1 MLQDIAPHIYHNP
14 MSFVPPAPGDL
25 ALAYAG
31 GQVLAR
37 LEEGLLQLPRVE
49 QCTGASGWIY
59 GFSIDE
65 THYYLPQGPAL
76 QAPGF
81 SMVSNYRALAPGQTV
96 FACAVGES
104 LARWY
109 AGNRF
114 CGACGRSLEPSTLER
129 ALVCPTC
136 GRTVYPKICPAV
148 IVAVCHGDRLLLTK
162 YAGRSFRRYA
172 LVAGF
177 NEIGESIEETVQRE
191 VLEETGLQVD
201 NLRFYKSQPWVVTDS
216 LLFGFFAEL
225 AGPDCIHLQEEELA
239 EAQWFPRNALPTDH
253 SSDSLTG
260 EMIENLPGRK
270 GTPISGKVQKTFFN
284 FVFSPPKYLKLGGI
298 SGIISF
304 VYADYPPVPNS

>member
-81 SMVSNYRALAPGQTV
+81 SMVSNYRARAPGQTV

-129 ALVCPTC
+129 ALVCPAC

-177 NEIGESIEETVQRE
+177 NEIGESIEETVRRE
-191 VLEETGLQVD
+191 VLEETGL
-201 NLRFYKSQPWVVTDS
+201 RWTTS
-216 LLFGFFAEL
+216 GFTN
-225 AGPDCIHLQEEELA
+225 P
-239 EAQWFPRNALPTDH
+239 N
-253 SSDSLTG
+253 
-260 EMIENLPGRK
+260 PGW
-270 GTPISGKVQKTFFN
+270 
-284 FVFSPPKYLKLGGI
+284 
-298 SGIISF
+298 
-304 VYADYPPVPNS
+304 

>member
-1 MLQDIAPHIYHNP
+1 M
-14 MSFVPPAPGDL
+14 
-25 ALAYAG
+25 
-31 GQVLAR
+31 
-37 LEEGLLQLPRVE
+37 
-49 QCTGASGWIY
+49 
-59 GFSIDE
+59 
-65 THYYLPQGPAL
+65 
-76 QAPGF
+76 
-81 SMVSNYRALAPGQTV
+81 
-96 FACAVGES
+96 
-104 LARWY
+104 
-109 AGNRF
+109 
-114 CGACGRSLEPSTLER
+114 ER

-260 EMIENLPGRK
+260 EMIEIFRA
-270 GTPISGKVQKTFFN
+270 GKE
-284 FVFSPPKYLKLGGI
+284 PR
-298 SGIISF
+298 
-304 VYADYPPVPNS
+304 

>member
-1 MLQDIAPHIYHNP
+1 MYLQELLGAPQPRYYHVPMLLAPDGRRLSKRDGDLDLEALSRHLSPQEILGLLAHWAGLLP
-14 MSFVPPAPGDL
+14 KPEPVQARDLVPLFHWDRVPPAGYHRLPPPIYPNMQEASL
-25 ALAYAG
+25 CCKTLRLTFTTTPCPSSLLPLEIWPWPMPG

-104 LARWY
+104 LAQWY

-177 NEIGESIEETVQRE
+177 NEIG
-191 VLEETGLQVD
+191 G
-201 NLRFYKSQPWVVTDS
+201 
-216 LLFGFFAEL
+216 
-225 AGPDCIHLQEEELA
+225 IH
-239 EAQWFPRNALPTDH
+239 
-253 SSDSLTG
+253 
-260 EMIENLPGRK
+260 
-270 GTPISGKVQKTFFN
+270 
-284 FVFSPPKYLKLGGI
+284 
-298 SGIISF
+298 
-304 VYADYPPVPNS
+304 

>member
-96 FACAVGES
+96 FACAVERASPGGMPETGS
-104 LARWY
+104 AAPAAGLWSPAPWNGPWFAPPVAALSTLKLAR
-109 AGNRF
+109 
-114 CGACGRSLEPSTLER
+114 L
-129 ALVCPTC
+129 
-136 GRTVYPKICPAV
+136 
-148 IVAVCHGDRLLLTK
+148 
-162 YAGRSFRRYA
+162 
-172 LVAGF
+172 
-177 NEIGESIEETVQRE
+177 
-191 VLEETGLQVD
+191 
-201 NLRFYKSQPWVVTDS
+201 
-216 LLFGFFAEL
+216 
-225 AGPDCIHLQEEELA
+225 
-239 EAQWFPRNALPTDH
+239 
-253 SSDSLTG
+253 
-260 EMIENLPGRK
+260 
-270 GTPISGKVQKTFFN
+270 
-284 FVFSPPKYLKLGGI
+284 
-298 SGIISF
+298 
-304 VYADYPPVPNS
+304 

>member
-14 MSFVPPAPGDL
+14 MSFVPHAPGDL

-65 THYYLPQGPAL
+65 THYYLPQGPVP

-81 SMVSNYRALAPGQTV
+81 
-96 FACAVGES
+96 
-104 LARWY
+104 ARWY

-129 ALVCPTC
+129 ALVCPAC

-148 IVAVCHGDRLLLTK
+148 IVAVCHEDRLLLTK

-177 NEIGESIEETVQRE
+177 NEIGESIEETVRRE

-260 EMIENLPGRK
+260 EMIEIFRA
-270 GTPISGKVQKTFFN
+270 GKE
-284 FVFSPPKYLKLGGI
+284 PR
-298 SGIISF
+298 
-304 VYADYPPVPNS
+304 